1 MNERRE
7 KATTRK
13 EESKD
18 VPSVSS
24 VRRPNGFFRGS
35 PVFENGAEN
44 GASLKKLIYVSVY
57 VSFTYFA
64 YLYIFVCC
72 MLQPIELFGVSTI

>member
-1 MNERRE
+1 M
-7 KATTRK
+7 
-13 EESKD
+13 D
-18 VPSVSS
+18 FSVDLQFLRM
-24 VRRPNGFFRGS
+24 VL
-35 PVFENGAEN
+35 EI
-44 GASLKKLIYVSVY
+44 ASLKKLIYVSVY

>member
-7 KATTRK
+7 EATTRK

-24 VRRPNGFFRGS
+24 VRRPNGSFRGS
-35 PVFENGAEN
+35 PVFENGAGN
-44 GASLKKLIYVSVY
+44 CKS
-57 VSFTYFA
+57 
-64 YLYIFVCC
+64 
-72 MLQPIELFGVSTI
+72 